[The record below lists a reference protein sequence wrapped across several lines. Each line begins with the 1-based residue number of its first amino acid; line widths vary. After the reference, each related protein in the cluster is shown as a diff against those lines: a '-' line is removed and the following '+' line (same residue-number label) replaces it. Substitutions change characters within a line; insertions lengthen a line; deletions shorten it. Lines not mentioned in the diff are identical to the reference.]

1 MSVHVKTKEKDA
13 RLLYVASHFKRLT
26 EIFIE

>member
-1 MSVHVKTKEKDA
+1 MSVHGKTKEKDA

-26 EIFIE
+26 